1 MAIAPLILGLILLG
15 LFAGGVVLFLALA
28 STRSGGAVASEDRM
42 MTALAHLAGYGGYII
57 PVGGVL
63 LPILLM
69 MGAEEGSTVKLAAKQ
84 ALGLNVFVF
93 LATLLLVV
101 LWFTVVL
108 IPVAWAVTAALGFV
122 ALVLPAVGAIQAM
135 NGRLCV
141 YPFIG
146 GMVTGR

>member
-1 MAIAPLILGLILLG
+1 
-15 LFAGGVVLFLALA
+15 
-28 STRSGGAVASEDRM
+28 M

-57 PVGGVL
+57 PIGGVL

-93 LATLLLVV
+93 LASILLVV

-108 IPVAWAVTAALGFV
+108 IPVAWAVTAALGLV

-135 NGRLCV
+135 NGRLCI

>member
-1 MAIAPLILGLILLG
+1 MLIPSFFFVLILLG
-15 LFAGGVVLFLALA
+15 LLAGGIVLVLALA
-28 STRSGGAVASEDRM
+28 RTRSGGAVESEDRM

-57 PVGGVL
+57 PIGGVL

-93 LATLLLVV
+93 LASILLVV

-108 IPVAWAVTAALGFV
+108 IPVAWAVTAALGLV

-135 NGRLCV
+135 NGRLCI

>member
-1 MAIAPLILGLILLG
+1 MAIAPLVFVLILLG
-15 LFAGGVVLFLALA
+15 LLAGGIVLVLALA
-28 STRSGGAVASEDRM
+28 RTRSGGAVASEDRM

-57 PVGGVL
+57 PIGGVL

-93 LATLLLVV
+93 LATLLLLV
-101 LWFTVVL
+101 LWSTVEL
-108 IPVAWAVTAALGFV
+108 LPATWAVTAALGFV
-122 ALVLPAVGAIQAM
+122 ALVLPAVGATQAM
-135 NGRLCV
+135 NGRPCV

>member
-1 MAIAPLILGLILLG
+1 MALAPLILGLLLLG
-15 LFAGGVVLFLALA
+15 LFAGGVVLFTALA
-28 STRSGGAVASEDRM
+28 RTRSAGQVPSEDRT

-84 ALGLNVFVF
+84 ALALNVFVF
-93 LATLLLVV
+93 LVTILLFV

-108 IPVAWAVTAALGFV
+108 IPVAWAVTGALGFV
-122 ALVLPAVGAIQAM
+122 ALVLPAVGALQAM